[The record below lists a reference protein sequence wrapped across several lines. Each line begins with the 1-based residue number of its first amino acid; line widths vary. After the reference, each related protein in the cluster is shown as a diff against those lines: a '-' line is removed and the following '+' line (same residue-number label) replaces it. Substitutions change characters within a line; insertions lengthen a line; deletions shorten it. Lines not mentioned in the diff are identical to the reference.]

1 MSRAGSLI
9 KSSRAAPV
17 PFISYGFALVLVT
30 CTVWSVDATSP
41 ALPSMQDD
49 FGLSAAAAGLIVSFL
64 FVGRL
69 IGNFP
74 APRLLDSLGSP
85 RTASMGGVLL
95 VAGASIN
102 LFAPTVEVLYVGR
115 VLQGAGIS
123 LLVNAGLRSI
133 LVARPG
139 RGVAMTQYGIAATVG
154 GVLGLQSGGLLTG
167 HFGWRSIFALSASLG
182 IFLIILPMIS
192 TRASRRSTQQTE
204 AAATAAN
211 VLPIP
216 LRSYLP
222 LLLVNFLIFGNYSI
236 WVILPLYAQ
245 QTFDATPEVT
255 ANLLLIITIT
265 HLAAAIP
272 VSRAIRR
279 VGAPRVLVVS
289 VVFAGIGAVSVL
301 LAPSLWWLAIPLIFY
316 GAGMVGSVNCAG
328 DIVLQRGG
336 ASARA
341 VGSLRQTSDL
351 GLVVGPLLAG
361 VITDAFSYDAA
372 FIFFP
377 AIMICAA
384 VVGIA
389 VPGGLVPRNAPEAV

>member
-1 MSRAGSLI
+1 
-9 KSSRAAPV
+9 
-17 PFISYGFALVLVT
+17 
-30 CTVWSVDATSP
+30 
-41 ALPSMQDD
+41 
-49 FGLSAAAAGLIVSFL
+49 
-64 FVGRL
+64 
-69 IGNFP
+69 
-74 APRLLDSLGSP
+74 
-85 RTASMGGVLL
+85 
-95 VAGASIN
+95 
-102 LFAPTVEVLYVGR
+102 
-115 VLQGAGIS
+115 
-123 LLVNAGLRSI
+123 
-133 LVARPG
+133 
-139 RGVAMTQYGIAATVG
+139 
-154 GVLGLQSGGLLTG
+154 
-167 HFGWRSIFALSASLG
+167 
-182 IFLIILPMIS
+182 MIS
-192 TRASRRSTQQTE
+192 TQASRRSTQQTE

-222 LLLVNFLIFGNYSI
+222 PLLVNFLIFGNYSI

-289 VVFAGIGAVSVL
+289 VVLAGIGAVSVL
-301 LAPSLWWLAIPLIFY
+301 LAPSVWWLAIPLIFY

-336 ASARA
+336 VSARA

-361 VITDAFSYDAA
+361 VITDAFSYEAA
-372 FIFFP
+372 FLFFP

-389 VPGGLVPRNAPEAV
+389 VPGGLAPRNAPEAV

>member
-30 CTVWSVDATSP
+30 CTIWSVDITSP
-41 ALPSMQDD
+41 ALPSIQED
-49 FGLSAAAAGLIVSFL
+49 FALSAAAVGLIVSFL

-85 RTASMGGVLL
+85 RTASVGGVLL
-95 VAGASIN
+95 VVGATIN
-102 LFAPTVEVLYVGR
+102 MLAPTVEVLYLGR
-115 VLQGAGIS
+115 VFQGAGIS

-133 LVARPG
+133 LFARPG

-154 GVLGLQSGGLLTG
+154 GVLGLQSSGLLTG
-167 HFGWRSIFALSASLG
+167 QFGWRSIFAMSAGLG
-182 IFLIILPMIS
+182 VFLTILPMIG
-192 TRASRRSTQQTE
+192 TRVARRSTRNDAP
-204 AAATAAN
+204 AAATATAF
-211 VLPIP
+211 PTS
-216 LRSYLP
+216 LRTYFP
-222 LLLVNFLIFGNYSI
+222 LLIINFLIFGNYSI

-245 QTFDATPEVT
+245 RTFDATPEVT

-279 VGAPRVLVVS
+279 YGAPKVLVVS
-289 VVFAGIGAVSVL
+289 VIFAAIGSTGVL
-301 LAPSLWWLAIPLIFY
+301 LATSVWWLTIPLVFY
-316 GAGMVGSVNCAG
+316 GIGMVGAVNCAG
-328 DIVLQRGG
+328 DIVLHRGG
-336 ASARA
+336 ASAKA

-351 GLVVGPLLAG
+351 GLVIGPLLAG
-361 VITDAFSYDAA
+361 AIADAFSYDAP

-377 AIMICAA
+377 AVMLCAA

-389 VPGGLVPRNAPEAV
+389 VPGVLIPRNAPETV